1 MAARELTRNYNT
13 NFCTFYIDAV
23 GDIVFLPTNNRS
35 GTGDLILSKPCIF
48 GSVAR
53 DMSGTYYTLNG
64 SNEWVEYASSAYIV
78 PEGKMSI
85 DVASDGEVDYMLDDL
100 FNG

>member
-1 MAARELTRNYNT
+1 
-13 NFCTFYIDAV
+13 
-23 GDIVFLPTNNRS
+23 
-35 GTGDLILSKPCIF
+35 
-48 GSVAR
+48 
-53 DMSGTYYTLNG
+53 MSGTYYTLNG